1 MPVCQT
7 TIEPGSF
14 CEKHGTINRH
24 VRMMIS
30 TSSPNFGTGPVRAGQ
45 QFSETALCDWMAR
58 SVDGYA
64 GPLTANGGQS
74 NPRHLLHTPDRSY
87 VLRRKPPSPTLRG
100 AHAIE
105 REFQVISALA
115 SANFP
120 VLSQVEPKSG
130 VFEHRSAAYFRYVS
144 TGAQNIALCR
154 PAWAEC
160 RSALE
165 EAGRVRCKTALPQ
178 YPRAPFRQR
187 HGVRNSY
194 EGP

>member
-100 AHAIE
+100 SACDRTRISGNFGSCIGQLPRAQSGGAEKWGFRAPE
-105 REFQVISALA
+105 RSVL
-115 SANFP
+115 P
-120 VLSQVEPKSG
+120 VR
-130 VFEHRSAAYFRYVS
+130 EHRSTEYRTLQARM
-144 TGAQNIALCR
+144 G
-154 PAWAEC
+154 
-160 RSALE
+160 
-165 EAGRVRCKTALPQ
+165 
-178 YPRAPFRQR
+178 
-187 HGVRNSY
+187 
-194 EGP
+194 